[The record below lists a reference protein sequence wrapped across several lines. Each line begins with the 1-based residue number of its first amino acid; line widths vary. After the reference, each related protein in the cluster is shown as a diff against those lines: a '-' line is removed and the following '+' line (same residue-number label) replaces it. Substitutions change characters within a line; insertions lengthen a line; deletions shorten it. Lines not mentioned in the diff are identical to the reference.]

1 MRAIAVAY
9 GRALFAQLHGKMLLL
24 SVVPFLL
31 SVVLWGVLLWYGLQ
45 PAVDALQDAFVRYDL
60 FRYSNSMLGS
70 IGLGMLKTVI
80 VPLGAMLLLLPLMI
94 LTALVFMGLAA
105 MPAIVRHVAGRHFP
119 ALERKEGGSW
129 LGGVLTALATF
140 AVFVVLFVL
149 TLPAYALPPVAMAI
163 HVMLWGWLTYRVVAY
178 DALASHASVEE
189 RREIMR
195 RHRRPL
201 LAIGMVSGAA
211 GALPGLVWVGGAV
224 MSVVLFPFLAA
235 VSIWLY
241 VVIFIFTGLWFEFYC
256 LQALS
261 DLRASHDEREV
272 ADGVWADRD
281 WR

>member
-70 IGLGMLKTVI
+70 VGLGMLKTVI

-105 MPAIVRHVAGRHFP
+105 MPAIVRHVASRHFP

-129 LGGVLTALATF
+129 FGGVLTALATF